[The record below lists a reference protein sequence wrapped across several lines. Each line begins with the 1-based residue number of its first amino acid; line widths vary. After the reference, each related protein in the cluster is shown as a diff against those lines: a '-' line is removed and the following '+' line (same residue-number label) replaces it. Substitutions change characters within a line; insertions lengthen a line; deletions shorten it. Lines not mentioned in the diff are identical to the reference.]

1 MRTNR
6 TPKKR
11 GHRPQRFTEEHVAQ
25 AVTEAKG
32 ILTIAARNL
41 GCSKSTV
48 YEYLERYPSLKGV
61 LAEARESA
69 IDFVESALMKAIEAG
84 NLTAIIFF
92 LKTQG
97 KSRGYSERPEDQP
110 ETDFKF
116 TLNIGD
122 KGNGNTG

>member
-6 TPKKR
+6 TLKKR

-32 ILTIAARNL
+32 ILTIAAQNL

-61 LAEARESA
+61 LSDARESA
-69 IDFVESALMKAIEAG
+69 IDFAESALFKAIEGG
-84 NLTAIIFF
+84 NVTAMIFY
-92 LKTQG
+92 LKTQA
-97 KSRGYSERPEDQP
+97 KHRGYSERPENDP
-110 ETDFKF
+110 ETDFAF
-116 TLNIGD
+116 TINIGD
-122 KGNGNTG
+122 RGHGNTG

>member
-6 TPKKR
+6 TLKKR

-48 YEYLERYPSLKGV
+48 YEYLERYSSLKGV

-69 IDFVESALMKAIEAG
+69 IDFVESKLMKAIEDG
-84 NLTAIIFF
+84 NVTAMIFY
-92 LKTQG
+92 LKTQA
-97 KSRGYSERPEDQP
+97 KHRGYVERQEV
-110 ETDFKF
+110 EVAAGVKF

-122 KGNGNTG
+122 RGNREM